1 MAAQTQVQL
10 QPPITTQG
18 QEQVVNERSHEE
30 RERAAVIIQKRY
42 RGHLARRRYAELH
55 LENEAKWNDLV
66 KQSQDR
72 NYAEEQLEN
81 KNDVKSRWRRAAQA
95 ASRLQT
101 SDGLYSTPVHLASD
115 TVPDPGHA
123 GEPNRLT
130 MFEECDPSKL
140 DEKERRARRAT
151 FWGSFS
157 VLGLGKER
165 DDKKELPFQS
175 KALEQQHWLEMIDGK
190 HRYGSNMKFYFR
202 KWKEAETSDN
212 FFRWLDKGEGKDLD
226 LEEMPRER
234 LETERIT
241 YLTAEKRLNYLVKVD
256 NDGLLRWARTGEL
269 VDTAAGQWQDAGD
282 GGGIIPAG
290 QDEEDDE
297 EDDIPVSGDP
307 YAAPKKHL
315 PKPKLSLATSHSQ
328 SNASTSS
335 FSSDSWSAQSSDLDE
350 NEDTHYVGLDRTN
363 NGSWLSRHRKKI
375 TPGGVRKELLRKTVR
390 RNTWIYVSDMK
401 MNMFVGM
408 KKSGT
413 FQHSSFLAGGKV
425 SSAGLIVVK
434 HGLIKSLN
442 PLSGHYRSSIDNFR
456 SFIAQLEGLGIDL
469 SHVKVAKSVLSL
481 WGLSKYSKATKAQ
494 KDLITH
500 MARAL
505 HLSHNPTEEEKSQ
518 QVKENA
524 EREDREHL
532 ERMKRLKEAEEE
544 EDEKR
549 RQKEEAG
556 VEGDEETEEQREE
569 GMRRIRKEVLYG
581 KQQESARQE
590 QEKKEDTEQELRPV

>member
-1 MAAQTQVQL
+1 MAIQTQAPL
-10 QPPITTQG
+10 EPPIDTEGKG
-18 QEQVVNERSHEE
+18 QIMDGPSYEE
-30 RERAAVIIQKRY
+30 RERAAVIIQKHY
-42 RGHLARRRYAELH
+42 RGHLARRRYGELQ

-66 KQSQDR
+66 KQSQDLK
-72 NYAEEQLEN
+72 YAQEQLEN

-95 ASRLQT
+95 ASRLET
-101 SDGLYSTPVHLASD
+101 GDGLYSTPVHLASN
-115 TVPDPGHA
+115 TTSVQGHA
-123 GEPNRLT
+123 GEPSRLA
-130 MFEECDPSKL
+130 MVEECVPETL

-157 VLGLGKER
+157 VMGLGKER
-165 DDKKELPFQS
+165 DDRKDLPFQS

-226 LEEMPRER
+226 LEELPRER

-256 NDGLLRWARTGEL
+256 KDGLLRWARNGDL

-282 GGGIIPAG
+282 GGGIIPAKDG
-290 QDEEDDE
+290 DEEDG
-297 EDDIPVSGDP
+297 DDVPVFRDP
-307 YAAPKKHL
+307 YAAPKKRL
-315 PKPKLSLATSHSQ
+315 PKPKRSLATSYSH

-350 NEDTHYVGLDRTN
+350 NEDTHYIGLDKAN
-363 NGSWLSRHRKKI
+363 SGSWLSRHRKKM

-401 MNMFVGM
+401 MNMFIGM

-425 SSAGLIVVK
+425 SSAGIIVVK

-494 KDLITH
+494 KDVFTH

-518 QVKENA
+518 AVKDNA
-524 EREDREHL
+524 EREDREHM
-532 ERMKRLKEAEEE
+532 ERMQRLKEAETQ

-549 RQKEEAG
+549 KQKEEAG
-556 VEGDEETEEQREE
+556 VEEDEETEEQREE
-569 GMRRIRKEVLYG
+569 SMRRMRKEVLYG
-581 KQQESARQE
+581 RQQENVKIH